1 MQYNRIPGR
10 NIYFG
15 KAGYHAKKKKD
26 TIKAEFSKITAIKKA
41 ISFNRGKQMAS
52 DSIKKQQKNVPA
64 MRPDQI
70 KLVIRNILL
79 ICVKNHV
86 HSESR
91 MKFFS
96 L

>member
-1 MQYNRIPGR
+1 MQ
-10 NIYFG
+10 
-15 KAGYHAKKKKD
+15 KKKD

-52 DSIKKQQKNVPA
+52 DSKKKKNQQKNVPA
-64 MRPDQI
+64 MRLDQI